1 MLRKE
6 PEVRLEEVRLVAG
19 LLCSHFPEA
28 VSGPRRAA
36 RIPQSL
42 RVDNCD
48 RVRPCGVTFK
58 HPYHGNAVGP
68 ERLAAIRCDSL
79 RNSLRRETAGDDN
92 LQRLRRVCPNRSGS
106 CKPDSFLCSSAPSCL
121 SAPQPLPRNLPMWRS
136 VPRLPPRKAS
146 LASTAIAAARRLSPY
161 NSGRG
166 AAMRRPASA
175 VMSAIRQ
182 TRKSGRFRALRP
194 KDFRHGHAEVLR
206 HLPRLGGSGIPS
218 QPSRAGGTNPRLTG

>member
-1 MLRKE
+1 M
-6 PEVRLEEVRLVAG
+6 AG
-19 LLCSHFPEA
+19 LLCSHFPEP

-48 RVRPCGVTFK
+48 WVRPCGVTFK
-58 HPYHGNAVGP
+58 HHYHGNAVGP
-68 ERLAAIRCDSL
+68 KRLAAIPCDSL

-92 LQRLRRVCPNRSGS
+92 LQRLRWVCPNRSGS

-121 SAPQPLPRNLPMWRS
+121 SAPQPLPRNLPTWRS
-136 VPRLPPRKAS
+136 VPRIAPRKAS
-146 LASTAIAAARRLSPY
+146 LASTAIAAARRLSPC

-182 TRKSGRFRALRP
+182 TRSVRTVSSTSAKGFPPWSRRSPA
-194 KDFRHGHAEVLR
+194 
-206 HLPRLGGSGIPS
+206 HLPRPGGSGIPS